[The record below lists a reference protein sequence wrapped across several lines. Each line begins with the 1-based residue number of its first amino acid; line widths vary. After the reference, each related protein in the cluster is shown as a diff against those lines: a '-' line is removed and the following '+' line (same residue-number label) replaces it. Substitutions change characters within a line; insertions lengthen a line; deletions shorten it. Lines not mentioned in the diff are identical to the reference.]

1 MLVKRIGFN
10 DFIEEFKKYGREET
24 FSYQGKKALYDY
36 LNQLAEDLGKPI
48 ELDIIGLCCL
58 FTEYENLEKFNKD
71 YGYSLGYDIEDIEE
85 IQEHTILIPV
95 NEESFIIEDF

>member
-1 MLVKRIGFN
+1 MKH

-48 ELDIIGLCCL
+48 ELDIIGLCCQ